1 MLNGVLLG
9 MTRDEVRERM
19 TRIIEFSGLA
29 DFIESPVRVYSSG
42 MIARLGFSVAV
53 HVEPDIL
60 LMDEVLSVGDKD
72 FQKKCMAK
80 MEEFRSRGTTMVF
93 VSHSLADVQRI
104 CDRAALLDGGRLA
117 VVGEPQA
124 IVSAY
129 MQQAR
134 E

>member
-1 MLNGVLLG
+1 VLLG
-9 MTRDEVRERM
+9 MRRDEVMERM
-19 TRIIEFSGLA
+19 GRIIEFSGLA

-42 MIARLGFSVAV
+42 MVARLGFSVAV
-53 HVEPDIL
+53 HIEPDIL
-60 LMDEVLSVGDKD
+60 LIDEVLAVGDMD

-104 CDRAALLDGGRLA
+104 CSRAALLDGGRLVA
-117 VVGEPQA
+117 FGEPQA

-129 MQQAR
+129 TQQLKK
-134 E
+134 